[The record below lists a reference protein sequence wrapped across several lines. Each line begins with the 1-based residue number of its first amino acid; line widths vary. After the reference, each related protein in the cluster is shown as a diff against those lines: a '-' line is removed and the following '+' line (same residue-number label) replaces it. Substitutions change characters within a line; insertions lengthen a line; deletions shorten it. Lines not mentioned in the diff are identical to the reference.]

1 MKLNLTIQPR
11 LRLNFSPL
19 VWILLTLMGIAFVA
33 AMLRYVFGIGTI
45 SDLSY
50 SYPWGFWIS
59 FDLFTGVVI
68 SSGGFLMAGMV
79 YILGIKEFEPLLRPS
94 VLTAFLGYIMVTIA
108 LMVDLGQPL
117 RIWYMMI
124 HWNHTSVLLEI
135 GICVMTY
142 LTVLAIEFAPVA
154 LEGFKLQKWA
164 HLIHKYIMPFVILG
178 VVLSTLHQSS
188 LGSLLLIQPTK
199 LHPLW
204 WTPIL
209 PIMFFV
215 SAISVG
221 LAMIIFES
229 SLSSR
234 YFQRGLE
241 THLLEKLAKA
251 LPVVLGMYALLKF
264 GELAVA
270 GDLGYLFTSGIMSFL
285 FWAEIL
291 IGVVTPI
298 VWFSIKKNRASANGL
313 LTGAII
319 VLLGMI
325 LNRFNVSWFAVKHP
339 DPMFYLPTFMSNVDY
354 FPTLPEVAVS
364 IGIFAAGIL
373 AFGLAA
379 KYLPVFEAEHREASP
394 WDETNEARQPIHELQ
409 PVAASAD
416 D

>member
-1 MKLNLTIQPR
+1 MKLNITLPKF
-11 LRLNFSPL
+11 LRIGLLPAVL
-19 VWILLTLMGIAFVA
+19 ILLMGIAFIVA
-33 AMLRYVFGIGTI
+33 MMRYAFGIGAI

-59 FDLFTGVVI
+59 FDLFTGVAI
-68 SSGGFLMAGMV
+68 SSGGFLMAGTV
-79 YILGIKEFEPLLRPS
+79 YILRIKEFEPLLRPS
-94 VLTAFLGYIMVTIA
+94 VLTAFLGYIMVAVA
-108 LMVDLGQPL
+108 LLVDLGQPL

-124 HWNHTSVLLEI
+124 HWNGTSVLLEI
-135 GICVMTY
+135 GICVMSY
-142 LTVLAIEFAPVA
+142 LTVLAIEFAPVI
-154 LEGFKLQKWA
+154 LERFPKLHNIA
-164 HLIHKYIMPFVILG
+164 HLIHKFIMPFVILG

-188 LGSLLLIQPTK
+188 LGSLLLIQPAK

-209 PIMFFV
+209 PIMFFT
-215 SAISVG
+215 SAISIG
-221 LAMIIFES
+221 LSMIILES

-241 THLLEKLAKA
+241 THLLTKLAKA
-251 LPVVLGMYALLKF
+251 ISVVLVIYGLLKF

-270 GDLGYLFTSGIMSFL
+270 GDLHYLFTSGGYSIL

-298 VWFSIKKNRASANGL
+298 VWFSNKKNRESANGL

-339 DPMFYLPTFMSNVDY
+339 DPLFYMPTFMGNVKY

-364 IGIFAAGIL
+364 IGIFSAGIM
-373 AFGLAA
+373 AFGLLA
-379 KYLPVFEAEHREASP
+379 KYFPVFEDEHHAVP
-394 WDETNEARQPIHELQ
+394 AGD
-409 PVAASAD
+409 
-416 D
+416 

>member
-1 MKLNLTIQPR
+1 MKLNLTVQPR
-11 LRLNFSPL
+11 FRLNFSPL
-19 VWILLTLMGIAFVA
+19 VWILLILMGIAFVV
-33 AMLRYVFGIGTI
+33 AMMRYAFGIGVI

-59 FDLFTGVVI
+59 FDLFTGVAI
-68 SSGGFLMAGMV
+68 SSGGFLMAGTV
-79 YILGIKEFEPLLRPS
+79 YILRIKEFEPLLRPS
-94 VLTAFLGYIMVTIA
+94 VLTAFIGYVMVAIA
-108 LMVDLGQPL
+108 LLVDLGQPL

-124 HWNHTSVLLEI
+124 HWNGTSVLLEI
-135 GICVMTY
+135 GICVMLY

-164 HLIHKYIMPFVILG
+164 HLIHKFIMPFVILG

-188 LGSLLLIQPTK
+188 LGSLLLIQPSK

-209 PIMFFV
+209 PIMFFT
-215 SAISVG
+215 SAISIG
-221 LAMIIFES
+221 LAMIILES

-241 THLLEKLAKA
+241 THLLAKLARA
-251 LPVVLGMYALLKF
+251 IPIVLVIYGLLKF
-264 GELAVA
+264 SELAVA
-270 GDLGYLFTSGIMSFL
+270 GDLGYLFSSGIMSIL

-298 VWFSIKKNRASANGL
+298 VWFSMKENRESANGL

-319 VLLGMI
+319 VLGGMI

-339 DPMFYLPTFMSNVDY
+339 DPMFYMPTFMSNVKY

-364 IGIFAAGIL
+364 FGIFAAGIL

-379 KYLPVFEAEHREASP
+379 KYLPVFEDEHSP
-394 WDETNEARQPIHELQ
+394 QAHAGD
-409 PVAASAD
+409 
-416 D
+416 

>member
-1 MKLNLTIQPR
+1 MKLNLTVQPK

-19 VWILLTLMGIAFVA
+19 VWVLLTLMGIAFIVA
-33 AMLRYVFGIGTI
+33 MTRYIFGIGAI

-68 SSGGFLMAGMV
+68 SSGGFLMAGTV

-94 VLTAFLGYIMVTIA
+94 VLTAFLGYIMVAVA
-108 LMVDLGQPL
+108 LLVDLGQPL

-142 LTVLAIEFAPVA
+142 LTVLAIEFAPVIF
-154 LEGFKLQKWA
+154 EGVKLQKWA
-164 HLIHKYIMPFVILG
+164 HIIHRFIMPFVILG

-188 LGSLLLIQPTK
+188 LGSLLLIQPAK

-221 LAMIIFES
+221 LAMIILES

-241 THLLEKLAKA
+241 THLLEKLARA
-251 LPVVLGMYALLKF
+251 IPIVLSVYAILKF

-270 GDLGYLFTSGIMSFL
+270 RELGYLFTSGTMSLL

-291 IGVVTPI
+291 IGVVTPM
-298 VWFSIKKNRASANGL
+298 VWFAIKKNRTSANGL

-319 VLLGMI
+319 ILVGMI

-339 DPMFYLPTFMSNVDY
+339 DPLFYMPTFMSNVKY

-364 IGIFAAGIL
+364 IGIFSAGIL
-373 AFGLAA
+373 AFGLLA
-379 KYLPVFEAEHREASP
+379 KYFPVFEDEHHSTAHAG
-394 WDETNEARQPIHELQ
+394 D
-409 PVAASAD
+409 
-416 D
+416 

>member
-1 MKLNLTIQPR
+1 MKIK
-11 LRLNFSPL
+11 LRLPEFL
-19 VWILLTLMGIAFVA
+19 RMGILPIVLIFLMAIAFVV
-33 AMLRYVFGIGTI
+33 AMVRYTIGIGAI

-68 SSGGFLMAGMV
+68 SSGGFLMAGTV
-79 YILGIKEFEPLLRPS
+79 YILRIEEFKPLLRPS
-94 VLTAFLGYIMVTIA
+94 VLTAFLGYMMVAIA
-108 LMVDLGQPL
+108 LLVDLGQPL
-117 RIWYMMI
+117 RIWYMII

-135 GICVMTY
+135 GICVMSY
-142 LTVLAIEFAPVA
+142 LTVLAIEFAPVV
-154 LEGFKLQKWA
+154 LESFPKLQKVA

-209 PIMFFV
+209 PILFFV

-221 LAMIIFES
+221 LSMIILES

-241 THLLEKLAKA
+241 THLLAKLAKA
-251 LPVVLGMYALLKF
+251 LPIALGVYLVLKF

-270 GDLGYLFTSGIMSFL
+270 GDLGYLFTSGLMSIL

-291 IGVVTPI
+291 IGIIFPM
-298 VWFSIKKNRASANGL
+298 VWFSIKRNRTTPSGL
-313 LTGAII
+313 LTGAVIT
-319 VLLGMI
+319 LLGLI
-325 LNRFNVSWFAVKHP
+325 LNRFNVSWFGVTHP
-339 DPMFYLPTFMSNVDY
+339 DPLFYMPSFMGNVKY
-354 FPTLPEVAVS
+354 FPTFPEVAVS
-364 IGIFAAGIL
+364 IGIFSAGIM
-373 AFGLAA
+373 AFGLLA
-379 KYLPVFEAEHREASP
+379 KYFPVFEDEHEHTVVG
-394 WDETNEARQPIHELQ
+394 D
-409 PVAASAD
+409 
-416 D
+416 

>member
-1 MKLNLTIQPR
+1 MKLNLTVQPR
-11 LRLNFSPL
+11 FRLNFSPL
-19 VWILLTLMGIAFVA
+19 VWVLLTLMGIAVVIA
-33 AMLRYVFGIGTI
+33 LARYAFGIGVI

-59 FDLFTGVVI
+59 FDLFTGVAI
-68 SSGGFLMAGMV
+68 SSGGFLMAGTV
-79 YILGIKEFEPLLRPS
+79 YILRIKEFEPLLRPS
-94 VLTAFLGYIMVTIA
+94 VLTAFLGYIMVAIA
-108 LMVDLGQPL
+108 LLVDLGQPL

-135 GICVMTY
+135 GICVMSY
-142 LTVLAIEFAPVA
+142 LTVLAIEFAPVV
-154 LEGFKLQKWA
+154 LERFPKLHKVA
-164 HLIHKYIMPFVILG
+164 HLIHKFIMPFVIFG

-209 PIMFFV
+209 PIMFFT
-215 SAISVG
+215 SAISIG
-221 LAMIIFES
+221 LAMIILES

-241 THLLEKLAKA
+241 THLLAKLAKA
-251 LPVVLGMYALLKF
+251 IPVVLIIYGLLKF
-264 GELAVA
+264 VELAVA
-270 GDLGYLFTSGIMSFL
+270 GDLGYLFTSGIMSVL

-291 IGVVTPI
+291 IGIITPI
-298 VWFSIKKNRASANGL
+298 VWFSIRKNRESANGL

-319 VLLGMI
+319 VLGGMI

-339 DPMFYLPTFMSNVDY
+339 DPMFYMPTFMNNVKY

-364 IGIFAAGIL
+364 IGIFSAGIL

-379 KYLPVFEAEHREASP
+379 KYLPVFEDEH
-394 WDETNEARQPIHELQ
+394 H
-409 PVAASAD
+409 AAHAGD
-416 D
+416 

>member
-11 LRLNFSPL
+11 FRLNFSPL
-19 VWILLTLMGIAFVA
+19 VWVLLTLMGIAFVV
-33 AMLRYVFGIGTI
+33 AMTRYIFGIGAI

-68 SSGGFLMAGMV
+68 SSGGFLMAGTV
-79 YILGIKEFEPLLRPS
+79 YILGIKEFQPLLRPS
-94 VLTAFLGYIMVTIA
+94 ILTAFIGYVMVSIA
-108 LMVDLGQPL
+108 LLVDLGQPL

-124 HWNHTSVLLEI
+124 HWNGTSVLLEI
-135 GICVMTY
+135 GICVMSY
-142 LTVLAIEFAPVA
+142 LTVLAIEFAPVV
-154 LEGFKLQKWA
+154 LERFPKLHNIA
-164 HLIHKYIMPFVILG
+164 HLIHKFIMPFVILG

-188 LGSLLLIQPTK
+188 LGSLLLIQPAK

-209 PIMFFV
+209 PIMFFT

-251 LPVVLGMYALLKF
+251 IPVVLVIYAVLKF

-270 GDLGYLFTSGIMSFL
+270 GDLGYLFTSGIMSIL

-298 VWFSIKKNRASANGL
+298 IWFSIKKNRTSPNGL

-339 DPMFYLPTFMSNVDY
+339 DPMFYLPTFMSNVSY

-379 KYLPVFEAEHREASP
+379 KYLPVFE
-394 WDETNEARQPIHELQ
+394 DEEEIHHQ
-409 PVAASAD
+409 QA
-416 D
+416 

>member
-11 LRLNFSPL
+11 FRLNFSPL
-19 VWILLTLMGIAFVA
+19 VWILLALMGIAFVTT
-33 AMLRYVFGIGTI
+33 MVRYIFGIGAI

-68 SSGGFLMAGMV
+68 SSGGFLMAGSV
-79 YILGIKEFEPLLRPS
+79 YILGIKEFQPLLRPS
-94 VLTAFLGYIMVTIA
+94 VLTAFLGYIMVAIA
-108 LMVDLGQPL
+108 LLVDLGHPE

-124 HWNHTSVLLEI
+124 HWNGTSVLLEI
-135 GICVMTY
+135 GICVMSY

-188 LGSLLLIQPTK
+188 LGSLLLIQPAK

-204 WTPIL
+204 WTPLL
-209 PIMFFV
+209 PVMFFT
-215 SAISVG
+215 SAITVG
-221 LAMIIFES
+221 LAMIILES

-234 YFQRGLE
+234 YFKRGLE

-251 LPVVLGMYALLKF
+251 IPVILAIYLALKF
-264 GELAVA
+264 GEIVFA
-270 GDLGYLFTSGIMSFL
+270 GDLHYLFTSGGFSIL

-291 IGVVTPI
+291 IGAVAPLI
-298 VWFSIKKNRASANGL
+298 WFSFGRNRKSANGL

-319 VLLGMI
+319 LLLGMI
-325 LNRFNVSWFAVKHP
+325 MNRFNVSWFAVRHP
-339 DPMFYLPTFMSNVDY
+339 DPMFYMPTFMSNVHY
-354 FPTLPEVAVS
+354 MPTLPEVSVS
-364 IGIFAAGIL
+364 LGIFAAGIL

-379 KYLPVFEAEHREASP
+379 KYLPVFEDEHEPEAPSFG
-394 WDETNEARQPIHELQ
+394 H
-409 PVAASAD
+409 
-416 D
+416 